1 MMRRIL
7 SSHIAKKIVLI
18 QVIALCFALSFRTVS
33 AESRDNHSMIEA
45 LIAEAVQ
52 NNPELKSFQQRIEA
66 FEQRPSQARS
76 LDDPMVRLAVANL
89 PVDSFSFDQEAM
101 TQKQVQVMQKFP
113 FPGTL
118 DLKGN
123 IAEKDLAVTRTEFN
137 EKKNSLIRQVKT
149 LCNNLLFLDRAIAI
163 SGDNRDLLAEV
174 ISTAETQYA
183 AGKGGQR
190 EIVKAR
196 IELSGIIQKVLML
209 RQQRE
214 TAAALLNTL
223 LNRPVQ
229 NDLEIPGELHQTPLA
244 FTLDELKKIAEETH
258 PALNGLQQRI
268 EQSGLAIDLAERE
281 YYPGME
287 VGLGY
292 GQREDSE
299 TAERPDFFSASV
311 TVNIPLWYRTKE
323 SRKVAEKRAD
333 LRRAE
338 EQYATVR
345 NSIHFR
351 LKELLSQIEMN
362 RQKIELFETGFIPQS
377 TVSLESALSGYRVN
391 KVDFLTLIYN
401 QIALYNF
408 KIEYYRAITD
418 HENSL
423 AELEETAGR
432 RLF

>member
-1 MMRRIL
+1 MMGSIL
-7 SSHIAKKIVLI
+7 CSHIVKKVVLV
-18 QVIALCFALSFRTVS
+18 QVIALCLALSFRTVT
-33 AESRDNHSMIEA
+33 AESLDNHSTIES

-52 NNPELKSFQQRIEA
+52 NNPELKSFQRRIEA

-76 LDDPMVRLAVANL
+76 LDDPMVKLAVANL
-89 PVDSFSFDQEAM
+89 PVDSFRFDQEAM

-123 IAEKDLAVTRTEFN
+123 IAEKDLAVTRTEFD

-149 LCNNLLFLDRAIAI
+149 LYNNLLFLDRAIAI

-174 ISTAETQYA
+174 ITTAETQYA
-183 AGKGGQR
+183 AGRGGQQ
-190 EIVKAR
+190 EIIKAR
-196 IELSGIIQKVLML
+196 MELSGIIQKVLVL

-214 TAAALLNTL
+214 SAAALLNTL

-229 NDLEIPGELHQTPLA
+229 NNLQIAGELHPTALA
-244 FTLDELKKIAEETH
+244 FTLDELQIIAEETR
-258 PALNGLQQRI
+258 PALKGLKQRI
-268 EQSGLAIDLAERE
+268 EQARLAIDLAEKE

-292 GQREDSE
+292 GQRDDSE

-311 TVNIPLWYRTKE
+311 SFNIPLWYRNKE

-333 LRRAE
+333 QMRAE
-338 EQYATVR
+338 EQYATVK

-351 LKELLSQIEMN
+351 LKELLSRIEMN
-362 RQKIELFETGFIPQS
+362 RKEIELFERGFIPQS
-377 TVSLESALSGYRVN
+377 TVSFESAMSGYRVN
-391 KVDFLTLIYN
+391 KVDFLTLIRN
-401 QIALYNF
+401 QIALYNY
-408 KIEYYRAITD
+408 KIEHYRAIAD

>member
-1 MMRRIL
+1 MGSIL
-7 SSHIAKKIVLI
+7 SSHSVKKVVLV
-18 QVIALCFALSFRTVS
+18 QVIALCLALSFGTVT
-33 AESRDNHSMIEA
+33 AESLDNHSTIEA
-45 LIAEAVQ
+45 LIAEAVH
-52 NNPELKSFQQRIEA
+52 NNPELKAFQRRIEA

-76 LDDPMVRLAVANL
+76 LDDPMVRLGVANL
-89 PVDSFSFDQEAM
+89 PVDTFSFDQEAM

-123 IAEKDLAVTRTEFN
+123 IAEKDLAVTRTEFD

-149 LCNNLLFLDRAIAI
+149 LYNNLLFLDRAIAI

-174 ISTAETQYA
+174 ITTAETQYA
-183 AGKGGQR
+183 AGRGGQQ
-190 EIVKAR
+190 EIIKAR
-196 IELSGIIQKVLML
+196 MELSGIIQKVLML

-244 FTLDELKKIAEETH
+244 FTLDELKKIAEETR